1 MYIKY
6 PHSLRKNLK
15 LLATGVACIVGSFLI
30 GIQTAGDVQPVS
42 LIQAGGAPYAGDVD
56 GSGTVDMSDVLI
68 ILEVAQGY
76 NSATTD
82 QLKADPNADGQLT
95 VDDAISILS
104 KLSLQ

>member
-6 PHSLRKNLK
+6 PHSFRKNLK
-15 LLATGVACIVGSFLI
+15 LAATGMACIVGSFLV

-42 LIQAGGAPYAGDVD
+42 LIQAGGTPFAGDVD
-56 GSGTVDMSDVLI
+56 GSGTVDMSDVLV

-76 NSATTD
+76 SIATTD

-95 VDDAISILS
+95 VDDAIRILS
-104 KLSLQ
+104 KLSIQ

>member
-15 LLATGVACIVGSFLI
+15 LLATGAACIVGSFLV

-42 LIQAGGAPYAGDVD
+42 LIQAGGIPHAGDVD
-56 GSGTVDMSDVLI
+56 GSGVVDVSDVLF

-76 NSATTD
+76 SVALPD
-82 QLKADPNADGQLT
+82 QLKADPNEDGQLT
-95 VDDAISILS
+95 VNDAMSILS
-104 KLSLQ
+104 QLSLQ